1 MKANG
6 KDFEDFKST
15 LSESSVIIN
24 VIDGAAMV
32 EGSEFLSDR
41 VNSPNRIRDLLI
53 RYKGNSP
60 CLVLFV
66 ITKCEAWIKNDNDIE
81 KLRKAFEDRHKAVLN
96 WVTQNQNC
104 IGMFIPVKTLGCV
117 EFSYKEG
124 KGEAE
129 TLVFYRKTNL
139 KFSQED
145 VDKPI
150 LYAVRYCMNQSILPI
165 EKHFT
170 CYGNISSIK

>member
-1 MKANG
+1 M
-6 KDFEDFKST
+6 
-15 LSESSVIIN
+15 
-24 VIDGAAMV
+24 
-32 EGSEFLSDR
+32 
-41 VNSPNRIRDLLI
+41 
-53 RYKGNSP
+53 
-60 CLVLFV
+60 VLFV